1 MNWANSVCKRADEP
15 KLLLGER
22 IKSEVITYGSIAEMA
37 FKLIT
42 VFVDEYDSLLD
53 PEVLELS
60 SMLDVVGER
69 VGPVE
74 D

>member
-1 MNWANSVCKRADEP
+1 MNWANSVCKRADET